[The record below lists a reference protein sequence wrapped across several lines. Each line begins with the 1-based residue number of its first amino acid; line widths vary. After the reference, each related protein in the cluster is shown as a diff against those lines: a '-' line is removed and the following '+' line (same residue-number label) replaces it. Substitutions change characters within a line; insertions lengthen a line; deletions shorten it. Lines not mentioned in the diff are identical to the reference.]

1 MRFGR
6 GFAEEENE
14 PFEAKGFIIRLR
26 SRRGDRVG
34 LAFQIGAWLV
44 DPGLNTISQNGQT
57 NHLEP
62 KVMEVLVCLAQHRGE
77 TVPKDKLLQT
87 VWPDTF
93 VTEDVLTRS
102 ISELRRVFD
111 DSAKEPRVI
120 QTIPK
125 RGYRLVA
132 PVRTLNG
139 TKSSEE
145 ASPAAREV
153 GEAGRRPT
161 PRYRLVGV
169 ATLVLLVAASAAAFA
184 LNLGGLRS
192 HFLVKASS
200 PTIHSLAV
208 LPLVNLSN
216 DPSQDYFADGVTDA
230 LITDLAQISSLRV
243 ISRTSIMHY
252 RNTQKTLPEIAK
264 ELNVDEI
271 VEGTV
276 QRSGD
281 RVRITAQLVQGPTD
295 THLWAKSYE
304 RDLRD
309 VLTVEGEAAK
319 SVADE
324 IQTRLTPQEKARL
337 SRERPVNLQALEAFL
352 QGEHHARNYGNGY
365 DTREVKKAEEYFQQ
379 AIDDDPS
386 FAPAYIKL
394 AQAYS
399 SQGDTSRSSEV
410 YPREKAVA
418 ERALALDPNLSE
430 AHLALADVAFSYEW
444 DWATAEKEIRKALE
458 LNPSNANAHESMGD
472 YLEAMGRMSEGLEE
486 QQRAEALDPQ
496 ADPDHLSNGLYRS
509 RQYDRGI
516 EWLRKQIE
524 INPGEGVHYIQ
535 LVDFYGLKGMRKE
548 YVENL
553 ERALVLYGFPQ
564 IAESMRRE
572 YAAHGYVK
580 SVQKVSTEFERLQ
593 ASGKFYLAGY
603 VTDLYMTIG
612 EKEKAF
618 HWMEYAFQQRDTMMP
633 FLNCDPE
640 WDPIRSD
647 PRFKDIVRRVGL
659 PQ

>member
-1 MRFGR
+1 M
-6 GFAEEENE
+6 
-14 PFEAKGFIIRLR
+14 
-26 SRRGDRVG
+26 G

-44 DPGLNTISQNGQT
+44 DPSLNTISHDGRT

-62 KVMEVLVCLAQHRGE
+62 KVMEVLVCLAQHPGE
-77 TVPKDKLLQT
+77 TLPKDRLLQT

-132 PVRTLNG
+132 PVQALNG
-139 TKSSEE
+139 AKTAEEPVPSAQVITESS
-145 ASPAAREV
+145 ARP
-153 GEAGRRPT
+153 G
-161 PRYRLVGV
+161 PRYRLVAV
-169 ATLVLLVAASAAAFA
+169 ATLVLLVAGAAAAFA

-192 HFLVKASS
+192 RFLVKASS

-216 DPSQDYFADGVTDA
+216 DAGQDYFADGVTDA

-252 RNTQKTLPEIAK
+252 KNTQKTLPEIAK

-295 THLWAKSYE
+295 THLWARSYE

-309 VLTVEGEAAK
+309 VLTAEGEAAK

-324 IQTRLTPQEKARL
+324 IQTRLTPQERTRL
-337 SRERPVNLQALEAFL
+337 SQDRPVNLQALEAFL
-352 QGEHHARNYGNGY
+352 QGEHHASNYGNGY
-365 DTREVKKAEEYFQQ
+365 DARELKKAQDYFQQ

-399 SQGDTSRSSEV
+399 RQGDTSRPSEV
-410 YPREKAVA
+410 YPREKAIA
-418 ERALALDPNLSE
+418 ERALALDPNLSD
-430 AHLALADVAFSYEW
+430 AHLALAEVALGYEW
-444 DWATAEKEIRKALE
+444 DWTTAEREIRKALE
-458 LNPSNANAHESMGD
+458 LNPSNANAHELLGD
-472 YLEAMGRMSEGLEE
+472 YLEAMDRMSEGLEE

-496 ADPDHLSNGLYRS
+496 ADPDHISNGLYRS

-524 INPGEGVHYIQ
+524 INPGEGIHYIQ

-548 YVENL
+548 YVETL
-553 ERALVLYGFPQ
+553 ERVLILYGFPQ

-580 SVQKVSTEFERLQ
+580 SVQTVSTEFERLQ

-633 FLNCDPE
+633 YLNCDPE

>member
-1 MRFGR
+1 M
-6 GFAEEENE
+6 
-14 PFEAKGFIIRLR
+14 
-26 SRRGDRVG
+26 G

-44 DPGLNTISQNGQT
+44 DPGLNTISQDGKT

-62 KVMEVLVCLAQHRGE
+62 KVMEVLVCLAQHPGE
-77 TVPKDKLLQT
+77 TLPKDRLLQT

-111 DSAKEPRVI
+111 DSAKEPHVI

-145 ASPAAREV
+145 PSPAAREV
-153 GEAGRRPT
+153 GEAGSRPT

-169 ATLVLLVAASAAAFA
+169 ATLVLLVAATAAAFV
-184 LNLGGLRS
+184 LNLGGLRA

-252 RNTQKTLPEIAK
+252 KNTQKTLPEIAK

-295 THLWAKSYE
+295 THLWARSYE

-319 SVADE
+319 SVANE
-324 IQTRLTPQEKARL
+324 IQARLTPQEKARL
-337 SRERPVNLQALEAFL
+337 GQDRTVSLQALEAFL
-352 QGEHHARNYGNGY
+352 QGERHASNYGSGY
-365 DTREVKKAEEYFQQ
+365 DVSELKKAAEYFQQ

-394 AQAYS
+394 AETV
-399 SQGDTSRSSEV
+399 DRESEMSFAADV
-410 YPREKAVA
+410 YPREKTVA
-418 ERALALDPNLSE
+418 EKALALDPNFSD
-430 AHLALADVAFSYEW
+430 AHAALARVAFYYDW
-444 DWATAEKEIRKALE
+444 DWAQAEREVRKALE
-458 LNPSNANAHESMGD
+458 LNPSNAGAHDMLGDYFDSMG
-472 YLEAMGRMSEGLEE
+472 RISEGLQE
-486 QQRAEALDPQ
+486 QQRAQELDPG
-496 ADPDHLSNGLYRS
+496 ADHLSNGFYRT

-524 INPGEGVHYIQ
+524 LNPRAGGNYLE
-535 LVDFYGLKGMRKE
+535 LMDFYAAKGMQAE
-548 YVENL
+548 HIDAMAHTVL
-553 ERALVLYGFPQ
+553 LYGFPNVAETLHRDYATGGYRLALRKVSLEAEKLYEQ
-564 IAESMRRE
+564 RRVVNAGLIAEDFVHAGDNE
-572 YAAHGYVK
+572 
-580 SVQKVSTEFERLQ
+580 KV
-593 ASGKFYLAGY
+593 
-603 VTDLYMTIG
+603 
-612 EKEKAF
+612 F
-618 HWMEYAFQQRDTMMP
+618 HWLEIAFQQRDGWLP
-633 FLNCDPE
+633 FLTCDPE
-640 WDPIRSD
+640 WDPVRSD
-647 PRFKDIVRRVGL
+647 PRFQDLVRRVGL